1 MKFDSFVPNR
11 TYLFKVLILIAS
23 GYDILQC
30 LVACV
35 NNVLTYFGFYDLEAT
50 FDRLDKPLMQF
61 DLSV

>member
-35 NNVLTYFGFYDLEAT
+35 NNVLTYFGFYDLETT
-50 FDRLDKPLMQF
+50 FDRLD
-61 DLSV
+61 